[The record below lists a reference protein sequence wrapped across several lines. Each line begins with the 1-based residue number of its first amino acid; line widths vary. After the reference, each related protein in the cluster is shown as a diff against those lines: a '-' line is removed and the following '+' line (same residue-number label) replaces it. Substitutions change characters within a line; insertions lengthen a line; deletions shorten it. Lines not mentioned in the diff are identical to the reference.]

1 MINSYKKTTWKDY
14 ESVVAADSL
23 NNIEDG
29 LSAVTDEA
37 IKTSNKVAILDKQMG
52 NLNVASANIDNIV
65 LDVANGYA
73 EEKYPVGTQLI
84 TSWDRVAADGTKTH
98 YEPELNIVHY
108 EKVSVKD
115 KESDSSDRTSNVM
128 YLEWDKTIPDGIALC
143 IPQALQC
150 FDGTGGAPDG
160 LPAGTYCIK
169 MKAPNG
175 GTTYRTRWN
184 GKYVKFT
191 LSKAIPAGGIL
202 KLNCSDWNGTSD
214 SAIAIHFITYNG
226 DAENSAKIEEVS
238 VSTASDAQPSGTKY
252 LGEVWGSDVGYG
264 QLNHPEACYYGD
276 NTWANSDLRQW
287 LNGDGKDWW
296 TKKTRY
302 NRKPNSVNSLQGY
315 LTGLDTE
322 LKNNMKLIK
331 NTTIGSNIKY
341 PNQKFITYDK
351 VFLHSFN
358 QSNIT
363 TAHSAQFDNE
373 GLRWDYYKKLASGVS
388 NLDSAGRF
396 RIWQTYPILIRYAI
410 NATTSAQYVF
420 SRSARL
426 GYACNVYG
434 VYASGDCSD
443 TTASN
448 GGRCLPACV
457 ISG

>member
-14 ESVVAADSL
+14 ESVVVADSL

-108 EKVSVKD
+108 EQVPVKD
-115 KESDSSDRTSNVM
+115 SESDESDHNANVM
-128 YLEWDKTIPDGIALC
+128 YLEWDKTIPDNIAFC
-143 IPQALQC
+143 ISQALQI
-150 FDGTGGAPDG
+150 FDGTGGAPSG
-160 LPAGTYCIK
+160 LPAGDYSIK
-169 MKAPNG
+169 MKATNG
-175 GTTYRTRWN
+175 GATYRTRWN

-202 KLNCSDWNGTSD
+202 KLACSDWNGTSD

-238 VSTASDAQPSGTKY
+238 VSTSLDTQPSGTKY

-264 QLNHPEACYYGD
+264 QLNHPECCYYGD
-276 NTWANSDLRQW
+276 NDWATSDLRQW

-302 NRKPNSVNSLQGY
+302 NRKPNIANSLQGY
-315 LTGLDTE
+315 LTGLDPD
-322 LKNNMKLIK
+322 LKSHIKLIK
-331 NTTIGSNIKY
+331 NTTIGNNQKY
-341 PNQKFITYDK
+341 PNQKIVTYDK

-358 QSNIT
+358 QNNIT
-363 TAHSAQFDNE
+363 TDYSSQFDNE

-396 RIWQTYPILIRYAI
+396 RIWKVYPILIRYAI
-410 NATTSAQYVF
+410 NAPTSAQYVF
-420 SRSARL
+420 SRSANL
-426 GYACNVYG
+426 GYASNVYD
-434 VYASGDCSD
+434 VHASGACNNTS
-443 TTASN
+443 APHAF
-448 GGRCLPACV
+448 RCLPACI